1 MKVGEVLARPELGLS
16 LLTGQE
22 SLDREVASIFTTDLL
37 DPSRYLQPA
46 ALVLTGLMWRRSPAD
61 SEVFVAGLASAG
73 VVGLAAGEAAFDGV
87 PDDLVAACARH
98 HLPLLAVPVQVSFAD
113 VSAFVLAQLDQARD
127 RGVADQLTKHRRL
140 VAMVARGLG
149 MDELVR
155 LASTETGVAF
165 TVLTSTGRCVAAGGL
180 SLVPADVDRLIRAH
194 LTADRLPAVATTG
207 GGQVFSLFAVDSPT
221 GQRLTGWFIACGG
234 DYRTWDA
241 PTFAMVRELASAVS
255 LERARLDE
263 GLRFQRRI
271 ADEVIGLVATGH
283 TGRADVA
290 VRLRDLGID
299 PAARFAVVVASSP
312 GRPDFTETARMLL
325 DDVGRSMAGGV
336 VSGCLDGRAIA
347 LLSWPEGTPRS
358 TRCQPGSPGS
368 RPASAGVGWSWASR
382 LQPVSMHCLE
392 RSTRPATR
400 TASPTSRRG
409 RSQWCQATRL
419 RRTSRCWL
427 RCPTTYD
434 ERFATRLLGAV
445 LEYDRRH
452 GSELVPTLET
462 FLRCAGS
469 WNRCAA
475 ELHVHVNTVRYRVRR
490 VEELTHRD
498 LSRIEDQVDV
508 FLALRS
514 LGVP

>member
-140 VAMVARGLG
+140 VAMVAQGLG

-194 LTADRLPAVATTG
+194 LTADRLPAVATTS

-271 ADEVIGLVATGH
+271 ADEVIGLVAAGH

-325 DDVGRSMAGGV
+325 DDVGRSVAGGV

-347 LLSWPEGTPRS
+347 LLSWPEGD
-358 TRCQPGSPGS
+358 
-368 RPASAGVGWSWASR
+368 SALDQVPTGLARIAAGLGRGRLVVGISAAAGLDALSGALDEAR
-382 LQPVSMHCLE
+382 HAHRVADLKAGPVSVVSSDE
-392 RSTRPATR
+392 V
-400 TASPTSRRG
+400 ASHVTLLAAVPDDVRR
-409 RSQWCQATRL
+409 A
-419 RRTSRCWL
+419 
-427 RCPTTYD
+427 
-434 ERFATRLLGAV
+434 FAARLLGAV
-445 LEYDRRH
+445 LDYDRRH
-452 GSELVPTLET
+452 GSELLPTLET